1 LLPSGP
7 GGIQQELV
15 VKDLPAAKI
24 QKKME
29 ITIMLTGLFTTGL
42 PGRMQIAMIP
52 CACFISQAFHP
63 IYLQKIIK

>member
-1 LLPSGP
+1 
-7 GGIQQELV
+7 
-15 VKDLPAAKI
+15 
-24 QKKME
+24 
-29 ITIMLTGLFTTGL
+29 MLTGLFTTGL